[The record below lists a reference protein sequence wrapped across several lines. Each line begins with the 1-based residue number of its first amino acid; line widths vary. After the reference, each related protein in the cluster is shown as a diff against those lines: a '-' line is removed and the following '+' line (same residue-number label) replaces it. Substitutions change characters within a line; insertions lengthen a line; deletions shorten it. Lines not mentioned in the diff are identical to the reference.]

1 MPARIAAQ
9 VERYAKACAEGRA
22 DAFVHDIAFRTGL
35 PRAEVGRTITL
46 MLRAGIEFFVY
57 FRALW
62 GHAFQR

>member
-1 MPARIAAQ
+1 
-9 VERYAKACAEGRA
+9 
-22 DAFVHDIAFRTGL
+22 L